1 VTTAAAQFSAVDVW
15 SAVWVPVALTI
26 LYSESMVTW
35 PAEPPVLP
43 ELSWVSAV
51 NPAPTA
57 VNSPA
62 LPSRAMPPITS
73 SSACVV
79 AAEVVADGVPLLPVA
94 VPDASAT
101 GFAIRPENSFT
112 LIALSI
118 VAIVKETVIALPV
131 VSAVVIVDEKTTTR
145 TPLVPEPFVRSASR
159 VYVFPFASAHVT
171 TAADGS
177 IATVTITVLPTGTP
191 AAGVLT
197 ASVVPLVSLEFVPT
211 FFTNADRTVGWDFNR
226 GNCVGDGDPDFL
238 GIEFGIH
245 PFAQDS
251 TLTSAPDYSSTT
263 LMPVQFKNIQS
274 ASVTVDSLRI
284 MLNEQAPNFLLG
296 FRVWLSLH
304 DPTTNP
310 SPAVSDEL
318 VVLWGWAGRLA
329 CGQTATIVSGGKSY
343 DLCQDDSA
351 YGWQGVTWRYR
362 EFRLQSGPVTS
373 FSGAFDIK
381 SLLNWIIATD
391 PVYSADHWVTRF
403 EIGTEL
409 GDLTSGS
416 ANVKDVTFELNG
428 DSRSI
433 TLAE

>member
-1 VTTAAAQFSAVDVW
+1 MSSLGRTLSSATFLASVVACNALLDNPERHLAASAGTGGSGARAGMGGTSNGMGGNGAGAGGRGAGSGGMDAAGEAAVGGSSARAGTAGDDSVGGSNVGGNSATGGSTGGSAVAGEAGASDGSGGSAAQGGTGGSTAQGGTGGTGGMGGSSTTKD
-15 SAVWVPVALTI
+15 
-26 LYSESMVTW
+26 SM
-35 PAEPPVLP
+35 
-43 ELSWVSAV
+43 
-51 NPAPTA
+51 
-57 VNSPA
+57 
-62 LPSRAMPPITS
+62 
-73 SSACVV
+73 
-79 AAEVVADGVPLLPVA
+79 GVPLAAPGEAKTGLGEFLNLGDMRLVNDRTGSWA
-94 VPDASAT
+94 QGCEAT
-101 GFAIRPENSFT
+101 T
-112 LIALSI
+112 
-118 VAIVKETVIALPV
+118 
-131 VSAVVIVDEKTTTR
+131 
-145 TPLVPEPFVRSASR
+145 
-159 VYVFPFASAHVT
+159 
-171 TAADGS
+171 
-177 IATVTITVLPTGTP
+177 
-191 AAGVLT
+191 
-197 ASVVPLVSLEFVPT
+197 SV
-211 FFTNADRTVGWDFNR
+211 FTNADRTVGWDFNR

-263 LMPVQFKNIQS
+263 LMPVQLKNIQS

-304 DPTTNP
+304 DPKTNP

-381 SLLNWIIATD
+381 ALLNWIIATD
-391 PVYSADHWVTRF
+391 PAYSTDHWVTRF

-409 GDLTSGS
+409 GDSTSGS